1 MVPSPSD
8 ATLFASGSDDGNVC
22 IWSREEKKPREVLKV
37 GYPVTA
43 LEWTKDGSGLF
54 VGGIDNQI
62 HVSSS
67 NHSLLREA
75 NLADSSSA
83 PSFAPL
89 QLYDLHQKAILYSL
103 SLHTDTITTLRLS
116 PSGSYLF
123 SFGFDS
129 SLKVWDVR
137 PFAISSNDLNPSDSA
152 SSTSEQRIYKTL
164 SGAIAPMDN
173 ALIKGNWSKDGKR
186 IILGSG
192 DRSCVVWDVESS
204 KMVYKLPGHR
214 GTCTAGDYHPKEPI
228 GEYRSLLHEGSSVDV
243 LTLPCLLFPQ
253 SFQVRSMVSYYSE
266 RLNRRETSQF
276 VQMDIQTMA
285 SL

>member
-22 IWSREEKKPREVLKV
+22 IWNREEKKPREVLKV

-62 HVSSS
+62 HVSSKRDP
-67 NHSLLREA
+67 LLREEDGPT
-75 NLADSSSA
+75 AD
-83 PSFAPL
+83 PSFAFLAPV

-204 KMVYKLPGHR
+204 KIMYKLPGHR
-214 GTCTAGDYHPKEPI
+214 GTSTAGDYHPKEPI
-228 GEYRSLLHEGSSVDV
+228 GEYRSLLNEGSSVDV
-243 LTLPCLLFPQ
+243 LTPPCLLFPQ

-266 RLNRRETSQF
+266 RLNRRKAHNLYRWMFKQ
-276 VQMDIQTMA
+276 
-285 SL
+285 